1 MIMPSWLD
9 KIISVLNSNE
19 VSKNTETIV
28 NSIEP
33 TVHMNYELC
42 IESCK
47 LLANHHNVPF
57 MIVDKEL
64 KNLAQDK
71 ARDNEHFGPK
81 THTAIARHF
90 FNLIDKY

>member
-1 MIMPSWLD
+1 
-9 KIISVLNSNE
+9 
-19 VSKNTETIV
+19 
-28 NSIEP
+28 
-33 TVHMNYELC
+33 MNYELC

-90 FNLIDKY
+90 FNLIDNMKNVKAFKNNIYVTCRRDLIAQMVRAHGC